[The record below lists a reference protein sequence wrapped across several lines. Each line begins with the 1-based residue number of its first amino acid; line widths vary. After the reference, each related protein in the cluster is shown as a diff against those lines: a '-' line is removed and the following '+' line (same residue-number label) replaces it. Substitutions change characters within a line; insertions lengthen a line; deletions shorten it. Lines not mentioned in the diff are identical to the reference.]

1 MRSLENNRPL
11 SMLLVLL
18 LCSVTDKSAAQAQAQ
33 AAKKPNCL
41 EVQAIVN
48 SIGSDAAKALAIA
61 NGISERQIELV
72 RRVCR
77 IKFVAAPR

>member
-1 MRSLENNRPL
+1 MRSLENNKPL

-18 LCSVTDKSAAQAQAQ
+18 LCSVTDKSAAQAQ